1 MISRILYLAVPT
13 YWLYKFM
20 DWMLCGVDWWQVQ
33 TWQMLCGLKQ
43 YWPTW
48 MSKRVTGT
56 SGQKRWNT
64 RYPKYPMI
72 LKKNRVRIGYCQKIS
87 GRVGYRVPVRP
98 CLGPP
103 KHVLHLVWS
112 CLDTYLALKT
122 TLKVSLYS
130 YLNPAN
136 SGQIMTINTGNL
148 FVFEVGPSV
157 KFVSA
162 IIDAI
167 FNKKN

>member
-1 MISRILYLAVPT
+1 MQYGAQCQMIGIILYITVPT
-13 YWLYKFM
+13 SRLYDFRN
-20 DWMLCGVDWWQVQ
+20 WILCSDDWWQVQ

-98 CLGPP
+98 W
-103 KHVLHLVWS
+103 VLNMTSSTCQSIFSQSVFPQS
-112 CLDTYLALKT
+112 IFSQSVYPQ
-122 TLKVSLYS
+122 SLFCQS
-130 YLNPAN
+130 
-136 SGQIMTINTGNL
+136 
-148 FVFEVGPSV
+148 VFIQSV
-157 KFVSA
+157 FLRNVP
-162 IIDAI
+162 DLRV
-167 FNKKN
+167 F